1 MIVNDENICIKN
13 LFLDNNN
20 DGNVNI
26 TIPIEQTTDWVNL
39 HVIDYLEQNH
49 TIFGDG
55 FILQV
60 YPLNDP
66 LTDYDNVSEVDLSQC
81 EILLKR
87 QYQIPENESLI
98 IVKYDIINSSSITNE
113 VEYSIY
119 DKNGNKL
126 DKIFC
131 NEVKNEIM
139 YPINVNLDINLDYA
153 KEMHIKGIDI
163 YNINDDYFT
172 SLCTTY
178 TKKGLNILSERR
190 NNEYKNISFCSSN
203 CEYKEIDYLTHKVK
217 CECSNDNIIQS
228 KSSFNPDT
236 FFPSALTIIK
246 CYNVYRNPKIL

>member
-1 MIVNDENICIKN
+1 MSNCLNSIPPKHQYKNECVNTCPEINMIVNNENICIKN
-13 LFLDNNN
+13 LFLDNNNN

-39 HVIDYLEQNH
+39 HIVDYLDQNH

-66 LTDYDNVSEVDLSQC
+66 LTDYDNVSEVDLIQC

-119 DKNGNKL
+119 DKDGNKL
-126 DKIFC
+126 NKKFC
-131 NEVKNEIM
+131 DEVKTEIM
-139 YPINVNLDINLDYA
+139 HPINVNLDINLDYA

-172 SLCTTY
+172 SLCFFMY
-178 TKKGLNILSERR
+178 NIYKERIKYIIRTKK
-190 NNEYKNISFCSSN
+190 
-203 CEYKEIDYLTHKVK
+203 
-217 CECSNDNIIQS
+217 
-228 KSSFNPDT
+228 
-236 FFPSALTIIK
+236 
-246 CYNVYRNPKIL
+246 